1 MAKNLVSDLIL
12 APLAQIWVPHF
23 FSRILPLLDARHC
36 CNLSLYATARKT
48 NEPNLRKWQKNL
60 VSDLF
65 LVPLVQILV
74 LKTFFVDF
82 YTTRCLTLLQLVIYA
97 VSRTANDTTHNGK
110 ILILSPILAH
120 FGQNLV
126 PKNFFMAISSTRC
139 YTLFHCCK
147 LSLYALSR

>member
-97 VSRTANDTTHNGK
+97 VSRTANEPDLRQWKN
-110 ILILSPILAH
+110 PNFEPN
-120 FGQNLV
+120 FG
-126 PKNFFMAISSTRC
+126 PFWAKFGPRKFFHG
-139 YTLFHCCK
+139 YFLN
-147 LSLYALSR
+147 